1 MFLAAP
7 RYEWNALRH
16 FRTITRGYYYYI
28 TGCGWCANWRTRKS
42 GRIHAKQ
49 KTMSH
54 HTVREFT
61 SNDNKLASYVMVV
74 RYEICIGMI
83 TGIAMTNME
92 GSILVSYYNNNTLYT
107 TSAIPQHNIQD
118 NNYVANNHPIHLFV
132 IYKSSLNRK
141 IKMTWGVTYN
151 H

>member
-1 MFLAAP
+1 
-7 RYEWNALRH
+7 
-16 FRTITRGYYYYI
+16 
-28 TGCGWCANWRTRKS
+28 
-42 GRIHAKQ
+42 
-49 KTMSH
+49 MSH

-83 TGIAMTNME
+83 TGIAMTNTE

-118 NNYVANNHPIHLFV
+118 NNYIANNHPIHLLV
-132 IYKSSLNRK
+132 THKSSLNRK
-141 IKMTWGVTYN
+141 IKMTWGVTYS
-151 H
+151 HYIIFFVRYLA